1 MFETAPLGAMIG
13 MHTFGSSAPLK
24 DVLGKFGFTP
34 ARVVETAHQ
43 VLSRRGKGC
52 GG

>member
-1 MFETAPLGAMIG
+1 

-34 ARVVETAHQ
+34 ERVVETARE
-43 VLSRRGKGC
+43 VLESTEAGVAT
-52 GG
+52 